1 MVRIFHKY
9 LSLAISIQLLLWTIS
24 GIFFAFN
31 KIELIRG
38 EQYIVE
44 QNNTKLDLSGVTV
57 SLTAKNLNLIQ
68 RLDEWVLKVEE
79 NSEVYYLDFSGNK
92 LKSLNS
98 EEAKQVVRE
107 KTNLFPVEALRI
119 EKSSTGS
126 EFRGRN
132 LPLFKV
138 STKSDENVNVYVDAM
153 SGEIT
158 AIRSDSW
165 RTWDFLWG
173 THIMDYSERENIDN
187 LLLKIFSLLALV
199 SAMSGII
206 LFFSGLKNRKIL

>member
-1 MVRIFHKY
+1 MAKITATSNVASGSTGAKRVVKSSESF
-9 LSLAISIQLLLWTIS
+9 SIDS
-24 GIFFAFN
+24 S
-31 KIELIRG
+31 KITHTSPN
-38 EQYIVE
+38 V
-44 QNNTKLDLSGVTV
+44 
-57 SLTAKNLNLIQ
+57 TAKNLNLIQ

-79 NSEVYYLDFSGNK
+79 NSEVYFLDFSGNK

-119 EKSSTGS
+119 EKPSTGS

>member
-31 KIELIRG
+31 KIELIRV
-38 EQYIVE
+38 EQYIFE
-44 QNNTKLDLSGVTV
+44 QNNTKLELSGVTV

-68 RLDEWVLKVEE
+68 RLDEWILKVEE

-119 EKSSTGS
+119 EKPSTGS

>member
-68 RLDEWVLKVEE
+68 
-79 NSEVYYLDFSGNK
+79 FHCM
-92 LKSLNS
+92 
-98 EEAKQVVRE
+98 Q
-107 KTNLFPVEALRI
+107 
-119 EKSSTGS
+119 
-126 EFRGRN
+126 
-132 LPLFKV
+132 
-138 STKSDENVNVYVDAM
+138 
-153 SGEIT
+153 
-158 AIRSDSW
+158 
-165 RTWDFLWG
+165 
-173 THIMDYSERENIDN
+173 
-187 LLLKIFSLLALV
+187 
-199 SAMSGII
+199 
-206 LFFSGLKNRKIL
+206 NRK